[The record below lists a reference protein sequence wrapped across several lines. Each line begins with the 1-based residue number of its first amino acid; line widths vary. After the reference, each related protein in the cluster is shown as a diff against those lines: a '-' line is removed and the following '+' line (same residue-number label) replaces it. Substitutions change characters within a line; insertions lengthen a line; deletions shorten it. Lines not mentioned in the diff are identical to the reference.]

1 MLAPY
6 RDNTNRITLIKAANS
21 SAEYES
27 LGLTQKELRSVFMS
41 KFIED
46 SAAASVGPD
55 KPVCAHFFKVL
66 SSQFDAAP
74 NFG

>member
-6 RDNTNRITLIKAANS
+6 RDNANRITLLKAANPS
-21 SAEYES
+21 VEYES
-27 LGLTQKELRSVFMS
+27 LGLPQKELRSVFMS
-41 KFIED
+41 NFIED
-46 SAAASVGPD
+46 SATASVGPD
-55 KPVCAHFFKVL
+55 KLVCTHFFKVL